1 MSKINVD
8 TVEPE
13 GATTDLTLGA
23 GGDKVVIPGTIKI
36 SGGSPGADKL
46 LTSDADGDATWE
58 AAAGAG
64 GLAGVQ
70 VYTATSN
77 TWTKADRETALGIT
91 ITKVM
96 VEVQGAGGSGSA
108 TLNYGGGAGGG
119 YAKKFLDVSNTTTAT
134 ATIGTGGAA
143 ISANAGAGITGGLSS
158 FVELAGT
165 GGWVDVVGN
174 GGGGKPDSSA
184 QAPGG
189 TGTGGDINFQG
200 SRPSA
205 AFNMGVDWEAIV
217 STVGKGYGS
226 GGGYGYTSY
235 GSGAGVNGIVVVWE
249 YQ

>member
-1 MSKINVD
+1 MSLLNVD

-46 LTSDADGDATWE
+46 LTSDADGDATWV

-70 VYTATSN
+70 VYTASSS
-77 TWTKADRETALGIT
+77 TWTKATREATLGVT
-91 ITKVM
+91 ITKVI
-96 VEVQGAGGSGSA
+96 VEVQGAGGSGGA
-108 TLNYGGGAGGG
+108 NLAYYGGGAGGG
-119 YAKKFLDVSNTTTAT
+119 YAKKLVDVSSVTAS
-134 ATIGTGGAA
+134 TISVGTGGTAVAA
-143 ISANAGAGITGGLSS
+143 DGGAGITGGLSS
-158 FVELAGT
+158 WADSVNT
-165 GGWVDVVGN
+165 DVVGN
-174 GGGGKPDSSA
+174 GGTGKPASSA
-184 QAPGG
+184 KAVGG
-189 TGTGGDINFQG
+189 TGTGGDINLQG

-205 AFNMGVDWEAIV
+205 AFNMGIDWESIV

-235 GSGAGVNGIVVVWE
+235 GSGAGVNGIVIVWE